1 MNEFEDI
8 LRRLAE
14 QVEQPVEAPEPP
26 KVSGEGLSE
35 DQMVRITVSAGEVAG
50 VTIDPRSLRK
60 SSVELADDVRAAV
73 NGAIAAH
80 NRALYEAMRAE
91 APDPAAIGGAIDGIR
106 EEAAR
111 SLDDYLDKMTAMLE
125 QHAAKQG

>member
-14 QVEQPVEAPEPP
+14 QVEQPLETPEPP

-35 DQMVRITVSAGEVAG
+35 DQMVRITVSGGEVESIS
-50 VTIDPRSLRK
+50 IDPRSLRK
-60 SSVELADDVRAAV
+60 SSVELSDDIRTAV
-73 NGAIAAH
+73 NQAIGAH
-80 NRALYEAMRAE
+80 NESLYEAMRTE
-91 APDPAAIGGAIDGIR
+91 APDPEAIGGAIDGIR

-111 SLDDYLDKMTAMLE
+111 SLDEYMDKMTAMLE
-125 QHAAKQG
+125 QHASRQG